1 MTDEH
6 VGATTTLADA
16 VARVPGVT
24 RLYPAGTLIGR
35 MAGADNVAVGADRI
49 RIRIGVG
56 ADDSAAEV
64 CRKVYSVARAWALS
78 CGMTD
83 AIIEITAAAIE
94 TK

>member
-6 VGATTTLADA
+6 VDATPTLVDT

-35 MAGADNVAVGADRI
+35 MAGADDVDVGADRI
-49 RIRIGVG
+49 RIRIGVV

-64 CRKVYSVARAWALS
+64 CRRVYSVARDWARAA
-78 CGMTD
+78 GMAN
-83 AIIEITAAAIE
+83 AIIEITAAGIE
-94 TK
+94 TQ